1 MSIQQ
6 HLAVPFPA
14 SALSLAAVCK
24 AGARYLNLLAAFIL
38 ASAIG
43 AAQTTTGSLTGT
55 VTDSSGASVPNV
67 AVTVTEQGRRLT
79 QSAETDEAGRFVFT
93 TLQPGNYTVEVKA
106 KGFKTLKREN
116 VTLQANDRLA
126 LGVITLEVGQVDQVI
141 EVVAQTTALKT
152 ESAER
157 SDVLVTKQLENVA
170 VNGRSYLA
178 LAALTPGVV
187 STGNF
192 QTAGTAGLGAIS
204 ANGARMN
211 QNQLTL
217 NGISNVDTGN
227 NGDQLATISLDSV
240 QEYRILTGVYQA
252 EFGRSSGAQISV
264 VSKSGTNSFHGSGY
278 YYRRH
283 DSLNANDWLSNR
295 DGRTKKLYRFN
306 NPGYTIGGPV
316 WIPGIPFNKNKDK
329 LFFFWSQ
336 EFQDQLQP
344 EGVRRVTVPTELER
358 QGDFSQSIDRSG
370 NKIYVKDPTLNLPC
384 HSGNTAGCFVNNII
398 PQSRLYA
405 PGLALMKLLP
415 TPTSDKNVTRD
426 FNLESQIS
434 TSRPRR
440 EDLIRIDYN
449 VASGFRVWG
458 HYINNKNSTTTP
470 YGSFVLGSN
479 LPSIPI
485 TDARPGKSLG
495 LGFTW
500 LISPTATNEFTF
512 GRGRNDILIQPAAGP
527 SPLTRA
533 ATGATLPV
541 LYPDAVQD
549 DYIVA
554 FGYAGSRIANSN
566 SYGTGRAPFV
576 NYNETWDFINN
587 FSKVSGGH
595 LFKIGMYIQ
604 RSKKDQSPDG
614 NPNGNYDFGDTS
626 QTSPGIYQNPYDTGY
641 GFSNMAAGVF
651 NTFQQN
657 NRYYM
662 GMYRYYNVEW
672 YVQDTWKI
680 NRRLTLDYGMRFAWI
695 QPQYE
700 STGLAS
706 GFRPENYKAS
716 DAVRLYYPG
725 TDANG
730 NAVAI
735 DRATG
740 NTLPP
745 YAVGRVVP
753 NSGNLLNGVV
763 VGGKDGVSQYLM
775 KDRGI
780 HFGPRFGL
788 AYDITGEQRFVIRTG
803 GGIYYDRYQ
812 GNRAFAMTNN
822 PPNAV
827 PAQVNYGVVSQLNS
841 GVALAAVP
849 SLRSFDPNGEVP
861 TVYNYTFGLQS
872 RLPAGFV
879 LDTSY
884 VGSMSRHLQAQIN
897 LNAIPYGST
906 FLPQNAGITNRD
918 FIRPYMGF
926 GDITYFKA
934 DATSNYNALQVSL
947 NRRMASRLFF
957 GLSYTWSRALTTA
970 SGDGDFARIDTNN
983 RQANYGLADFHRA
996 HNLAVNWVYEIPTPF
1011 AASAMKHVL
1020 GGWQVSGIFQ
1030 YQTGLPQN
1038 IGFSI
1043 PGVANETLT
1052 GSFTEGAR
1060 IRLVGN
1066 PVGDFK
1072 KDEYHMLNP
1081 AAFLPPTA
1089 GSRDNPLSQIGME
1102 APNRY
1107 FILPGINN
1115 WTLSL
1120 QKSFRIAERANMQLR
1135 IDAFNAFNH
1144 TQFSDIQ
1151 RTANFAN
1158 LQSTTPNNLP
1168 SFDSANGRWINPT
1181 GFGAVTAVRDPR
1193 IVQLMARFHF

>member
-1 MSIQQ
+1 MHEVKHLEVLGKSIADS
-6 HLAVPFPA
+6 HRKGT
-14 SALSLAAVCK
+14 SACVRWLNILAA
-24 AGARYLNLLAAFIL
+24 LAL
-38 ASAIG
+38 ASAVG
-43 AAQTTTGSLTGT
+43 VAQTTTGSLTGT
-55 VTDSSGASVPNV
+55 VVDSSGAAVPNV
-67 AVTVTEQGRRLT
+67 PVSVTEQGRKVT
-79 QSAETDEAGRFVFT
+79 QSGETDDTGRFVFT
-93 TLQPGNYTVEVKA
+93 TLQPGEYTLDVKA
-106 KGFKTLKREN
+106 KGFKTLKQGN
-116 VTLQANDRLA
+116 ITLQANDRLA
-126 LGVITLEVGQVDQVI
+126 LGVITLEVGQVDQVV
-141 EVVAQTTALKT
+141 EVTSHAVVLKT

-157 SDVLVTKQLENVA
+157 SDILAAKQLENVA

-192 QTAGTAGLGAIS
+192 QTAGTAGLGNIS

-240 QEYRILTGVYQA
+240 QEYRILTGSYQA

-264 VSKSGTNSFHGSGY
+264 VTKSGTSGFHGSGY

-295 DGRTKKLYRFN
+295 DGRTKKLYRFD

-316 WIPGIPFNKNKDK
+316 IIPGTKFNKDKNK

-344 EGVRRVTVPTELER
+344 EAVRRVTVPTDLER
-358 QGDFSQSIDRSG
+358 QGNFSQSIDRSG
-370 NKIYVKDPTLNLPC
+370 NKIYVKDPTLNTPC
-384 HSGNTAGCFVNNII
+384 HAGNTAGCFANNII

-415 TPTSDKNVTRD
+415 APTSDKNVTRD
-426 FNLESQIS
+426 YNLESQIS
-434 TSRPRR
+434 TSKPRR
-440 EDLIRIDYN
+440 EDLIRID
-449 VASGFRVWG
+449 ATPADKFRVWG

-500 LISPTATNEFTF
+500 LLSPTATNEFTF
-512 GRGRNDILIQPAAGP
+512 GRGRNDILIAPAGGP
-527 SPLTRA
+527 GPLTRA

-549 DYIVA
+549 DYVAA

-566 SYGTGRAPFV
+566 SYGTGRSPFV
-576 NYNETWDFINN
+576 NYNETWDFIDN
-587 FSKVSGGH
+587 FSKVKGSH
-595 LFKIGMYIQ
+595 LLKIGMYIQ
-604 RSKKDQSPDG
+604 KSMKDQSPDG

-626 QTSPGIYQNPYDTGY
+626 QTATGVYLNPYDTGY

-662 GMYRYYNVEW
+662 GKYRYINAEW
-672 YVQDTWKI
+672 YIQDTWKVS
-680 NRRLTLDYGMRFAWI
+680 RRLTLDYGMRFAWI

-716 DAVRLYYPG
+716 EAVRLYYPG
-725 TDANG
+725 TDASG
-730 NAVAI
+730 NAIAV
-735 DRATG
+735 DRGTG
-740 NTLPP
+740 NTLGAF
-745 YAVGRVVP
+745 AVGRVVP

-763 VGGKDGVSQYLM
+763 VGGKDGVSKYLM
-775 KDRGI
+775 KDRGV

-803 GGIYYDRYQ
+803 GGVYFDRYQ
-812 GNRAFAMTNN
+812 GNRPFAMTNN

-827 PAQVNYGVVSQLNS
+827 PAQVNYGIVNQLNS

-861 TVYNYTFGLQS
+861 TVYSYNFGLQS
-872 RLPAGFV
+872 RLPGDFV

-884 VGSMSRHLQAQIN
+884 VGSLSRHLQAQIN
-897 LNAIPYGST
+897 INAIPYGTT
-906 FLPQNAGITNRD
+906 FLAQNAGITNRD
-918 FIRPYMGF
+918 FLRPYPGF
-926 GDITYFKA
+926 GDITYYKA
-934 DATSNYNALQVSL
+934 DATANYNSLQVSL
-947 NRRMASRLFF
+947 NRRFASGLFF
-957 GLSYTWSRALTTA
+957 GTSYTWSKALTTA
-970 SGDGDFARIDTNN
+970 SADGDFTRIDGNTRN
-983 RQANYGLADFHRA
+983 ANYALADFHRA
-996 HNLAVNWVYEIPTPF
+996 HNLAVNWVYEVPTPF
-1011 AASAMKHVL
+1011 ASNAMKHVV
-1020 GGWQVSGIFQ
+1020 GGWQVSGVFQ
-1030 YQTGLPQN
+1030 YQTGLPQT

-1060 IRLVGN
+1060 PRLVGD
-1066 PVGDFK
+1066 PASGFTD
-1072 KDEYHMLNP
+1072 DPYHKLNV

-1089 GSRDNPLSQIGME
+1089 GSRANPLSQLGME

-1120 QKSFRIAERANMQLR
+1120 QKSFRVTEHANMQFR
-1135 IDAFNAFNH
+1135 IDAFNVFNH

-1151 RTANFAN
+1151 RTANYAN
-1158 LQSTTPNNLP
+1158 LQSTTPSNLP
-1168 SFDSANGRWINPT
+1168 SFDTANNRWINPT

-1193 IVQLMARFHF
+1193 IVQLMARFQF

>member
-1 MSIQQ
+1 M
-6 HLAVPFPA
+6 
-14 SALSLAAVCK
+14 
-24 AGARYLNLLAAFIL
+24 NLLATLAL
-38 ASAIG
+38 ASAVG
-43 AAQTTTGSLTGT
+43 VAQTTTGSLTGSVIDPT
-55 VTDSSGASVPNV
+55 GASIAAVP
-67 AVTVTEQGRRLT
+67 VTVTEQGRKVT
-79 QSAETDEAGRFVFT
+79 QATETDETGRFVFT
-93 TLQPGNYTVEVKA
+93 TLQPGEYVLEIKA
-106 KGFKTLKREN
+106 KGFKALRRGN
-116 VTLQANDRLA
+116 ITLQANDRLT
-126 LGVITLEVGQVDQVI
+126 LGSISLEVGQIDQVV
-141 EVVAQTTALKT
+141 EVTAQTVVLKT

-157 SDVLVTKQLENVA
+157 SEVLQSKQLENIA

-178 LAALTPGVV
+178 LVAMAPGVV
-187 STGNF
+187 TTGNF

-240 QEYRILTGVYQA
+240 QEYKILTGSYQA

-264 VSKSGTNSFHGSGY
+264 VTKSGTSGFHGSGY

-316 WIPGIPFNKNKDK
+316 IIPGTGFNKNRNR

-344 EGVRRVTVPTELER
+344 EAVRRVTVPTELER
-358 QGDFSQSIDRSG
+358 QGNFSQSIDRSG
-370 NKIYVKDPTLNLPC
+370 NKIYVKDPTLNQPC
-384 HSGNTAGCFVNNII
+384 HAGNLAGCFANNII
-398 PQSRLYA
+398 PANRLYQ

-415 TPTSDKNVTRD
+415 MPTSDKNVTRD
-426 FNLESQIS
+426 YNLESQIS
-434 TSRPRR
+434 TSKPRR
-440 EDLIRIDYN
+440 EDLIRID
-449 VASGFRVWG
+449 ATPSEKFRIWG

-527 SPLTRA
+527 GPLTRA
-533 ATGATLPV
+533 TTGATLPV

-549 DYIVA
+549 DYVAA
-554 FGYAGSRIANSN
+554 FGYAGSRISNSN
-566 SYGTGRAPFV
+566 SYGTGRSPFV
-576 NYNETWDFINN
+576 NYNETWDFIDN
-587 FSKVSGGH
+587 FSKVKGSH
-595 LFKIGMYIQ
+595 LLKIGAYIQ
-604 RSKKDQSPDG
+604 RSMKDQSPDG

-626 QTSPGIYQNPYDTGY
+626 QTSTGVYLNPYDTGY

-662 GMYRYYNVEW
+662 GKYRYFNVEW
-672 YVQDTWKI
+672 YIQDTWKV

-706 GFRPENYKAS
+706 GFRPENYKAAE
-716 DAVRLYYPG
+716 AVRLYYPG

-730 NAVAI
+730 AAIAV

-740 NTLPP
+740 NTLPA

-763 VGGKDGVSQYLM
+763 VGGKDGVSKYLM

-780 HFGPRFGL
+780 HYGPRFGL
-788 AYDITGEQRFVIRTG
+788 AYDITGQQRFVIRTG
-803 GGIYYDRYQ
+803 GGLYYDRYQ
-812 GNRAFAMTNN
+812 GNRPFAMTNN

-827 PAQVNYGVVSQLNS
+827 PAQVNYGIVSQLNS
-841 GVALAAVP
+841 GVPLAAVP

-861 TVYNYTFGLQS
+861 TVYSFNFGLQS
-872 RLPAGFV
+872 RLPGDFI

-897 LNAIPYGST
+897 INAIPYGTT
-906 FLPQNAGITNRD
+906 FLAQNAGITNRD
-918 FIRPYMGF
+918 FLRPYMGF
-926 GDITYFKA
+926 GDITYYKA
-934 DATSNYNALQVSL
+934 DASANYNSMQISL
-947 NRRMASRLFF
+947 NRRYASGLFF
-957 GLSYTWSRALTTA
+957 GTSYTWSRALTTA
-970 SGDGDFARIDTNN
+970 SADGDFTRIDSNN
-983 RQANYGLADFHRA
+983 RKANYALADFHRA
-996 HNLAVNWVYEIPTPF
+996 HNLAVNAVYEIPNPVT
-1011 AASAMKHVL
+1011 SNAMKHVT
-1020 GGWQVSGIFQ
+1020 GGWQLSGVYQ
-1030 YQTGLPQN
+1030 YQTGLPQT

-1060 IRLVGN
+1060 IRLVGDPASGFTN
-1066 PVGDFK
+1066 DP
-1072 KDEYHMLNP
+1072 YHKLNP

-1089 GSRDNPLSQIGME
+1089 GSRANPLAQIGME

-1115 WTLSL
+1115 FNLSL
-1120 QKSFRIAERANMQLR
+1120 QKSFRIQEAAQMQFR
-1135 IDAFNAFNH
+1135 IDAFNVFNH
-1144 TQFSDIQ
+1144 TQFSDLQ
-1151 RTANFAN
+1151 RTANYAN
-1158 LQSTTPNNLP
+1158 LQSTTPSNLP
-1168 SFDSANGRWINPT
+1168 TFDSANNRWINPT

-1193 IVQLMARFHF
+1193 IVQLMVRVMF